1 MRRLII
7 TGTAALLAAATVAAC
22 SSSSPSSSSSSSSTS
37 PSSSP
42 ASSSA
47 SSSPAAKGPSGTLT
61 ISNEQ
66 GTQWNCSFN
75 PFNPGD
81 LGEGVTMGQVYEP
94 LAFVD
99 TLDNGK
105 TTPWLAT
112 SWTWSKNNTVLT
124 FAIRPGVNFSDG
136 TPMTAAD
143 VAYTFNLIKK
153 DSGLDVNSV
162 WSVLSSVTQSGN
174 NVVFTFKNAAVPYF
188 YYIADQIPIVPEHV
202 WSKISNPVTYADSS
216 PVGTGAFTVQQC
228 TPQNITYA
236 ANLHYWQPG
245 EPKIAKVLYPAFTS
259 NDPANTYLA
268 TGQAQWGSQ
277 FIPNIQ
283 AVYGSKSPNNKY
295 WFPPIANVSLIPNLT
310 VGGLNDVKVRQAMAY
325 AIDRNKVANI
335 GEYGEEPGANQND
348 IAAPT
353 FSAWMD
359 TTDAAKYNY
368 GYNPAKAKQILEQD
382 GYTMGSDGIM
392 AKGGQKLSFSVINI
406 GGYSDWVAS
415 MSVIQSQLKAVGIQ
429 ITPDNLAQNDF
440 LNRLYSG
447 NFQLAY
453 YAETGGP
460 TPYYEFRQWLYSAN
474 SAAIG
479 KQASSNWERYSNPQ
493 TDQLLNSY
501 ATTTS
506 SATQH
511 QIVDQLQQ
519 VVLSDVPYIP
529 ITEEVGW
536 FQYNTASFTGWPS
549 PSDPYAIPAAYAY
562 PDMGQ
567 VLLHLAPTS

>member
-1 MRRLII
+1 MRRLIV
-7 TGTAALLAAATVAAC
+7 TGAAALLAAAVAAC
-22 SSSSPSSSSSSSSTS
+22 GSSAPSSSSG
-37 PSSSP
+37 
-42 ASSSA
+42 AS
-47 SSSPAAKGPSGTLT
+47 AKGPSGTLT

-66 GTQWNCSFN
+66 GTLWNCSFN
-75 PFNPGD
+75 PFNPSN

-99 TLDNGK
+99 TLENAK
-105 TTPWLAT
+105 ATPWLAT
-112 SWTWSKNNTVLT
+112 SWAWSDGNKVLT
-124 FAIRPGVNFSDG
+124 FTIRQGVKFNDG

-143 VAYTFNLIKK
+143 VAFTFNLLKK
-153 DSGLDVNSV
+153 FPTLDVNSV
-162 WSVLSSVTQSGN
+162 WSVLSSVVQSGN
-174 NVVFTFKNAAVPYF
+174 NVAFTFKNRAVPYF
-188 YYIADQIPIVPEHV
+188 YYIADQVPIVPQHI
-202 WSKISNPVTYADSS
+202 WSKIANPVTYADSN
-216 PVGTGAFTVQQC
+216 PVATGAYMVQPC
-228 TPQNITYA
+228 TAQNITYV
-236 ANLHYWQPG
+236 ANPHYWQAG

-283 AVYGSKSPNNKY
+283 SVYSSKSPDNHY

-310 VGGLNDVKVRQAMAY
+310 VAGLNDVHVRQAIAY

-335 GEYGEEPGANQND
+335 GEYGEEPGANQSD
-348 IAAPT
+348 IATPT
-353 FSAWMD
+353 FSGWMD
-359 TTDAAKYNY
+359 SSAAAQYNY
-368 GYNPAKAKQILEQD
+368 GYNPAKAKSILEAD
-382 GYTMGSDGIM
+382 GYKMGSNGIF
-392 AKGGQKLSFSVINI
+392 AKNGQQLSFSVINI

-415 MSVIQSQLKAVGIQ
+415 MSVIQQQLKAVGIA

-440 LNRLYSG
+440 TSRLYNG
-447 NFQLAY
+447 QYQLAY

-474 SAAIG
+474 SAPIG
-479 KQASSNWERYSNPQ
+479 KQASSNWERYSNPS

-501 ATTTS
+501 ALTTD

-511 QIVDQLQQ
+511 QIVNQLQQ

-536 FQYNTASFTGWPS
+536 FQYNTSSFTGWPS
-549 PSDPYAIPAAYAY
+549 PTNPYAIPAAYAY

-567 VLLHLAPTS
+567 VLLHLAPKS

>member
-1 MRRLII
+1 MRRLLI
-7 TGTAALLAAATVAAC
+7 TGAAALLAAALAAC
-22 SSSSPSSSSSSSSTS
+22 SSS
-37 PSSSP
+37 
-42 ASSSA
+42 ASSGSSA
-47 SSSPAAKGPSGTLT
+47 TGTGSNTGKGPSGTLT

-75 PFNPGD
+75 PFNPGN

-94 LAFVD
+94 LAFID
-99 TLDNGK
+99 TLENAK
-105 TTPWLAT
+105 ATPWLAT
-112 SWTWSKNNTVLT
+112 SWAWSNGNKTVT
-124 FAIRPGVNFSDG
+124 FTIRNGVKWQDG
-136 TPMTAAD
+136 KPMTAAD

-153 DSGLDVNSV
+153 VPGLDVDSV
-162 WSVLSSVTQSGN
+162 WSVLSSVTQSGD
-174 NVVFTFKNAAVPYF
+174 NVVMTFKAPSVPYF

-202 WSKISNPVTYADSS
+202 WSKVSNPVTYADSD
-216 PVGTGAFTVQQC
+216 PIGTGAFVVKPC
-228 TPQNITYA
+228 TPQNITYV
-236 ANLHYWQPG
+236 ANPDYWQPG

-283 AVYGSKSPNNKY
+283 AFYTSKSPDNHY

-310 VGGLNDVKVRQAMAY
+310 VGGLSDPVVRQAIAY
-325 AIDRNKVANI
+325 AIDRNKVASI

-359 TTDAAKYNY
+359 TASAGKYNY
-368 GYNPAKAKQILEQD
+368 GYNPAKAKQLLAQA
-382 GYTMGSDGIM
+382 GYTLGGDGVY

-415 MSVIQSQLKAVGIQ
+415 MSVIQQELKAVGIQ
-429 ITPDNLAQNDF
+429 LTPDNLAQNDF

-447 NFQLAY
+447 NFQFAY
-453 YAETGGP
+453 YAQTGGP
-460 TPYYEFRQWLYSAN
+460 TPYYELRQWLYSAN
-474 SAAIG
+474 SAPIG
-479 KQASSNWERYSNPQ
+479 KNASSNWERYNNPA
-493 TDQLLNSY
+493 TDKLLNSY
-501 ATTTS
+501 AVTTDA
-506 SATQH
+506 ATQH
-511 QIVDQLQQ
+511 QIVNELQQ
-519 VVLSDVPYIP
+519 VVLSDVPFIP

-536 FQYNTASFTGWPS
+536 FQYNTSSFTGWPS
-549 PSDPYAIPAAYAY
+549 PSNPYALPAAYAY

-567 VLLHLAPTS
+567 VLLHLSPK

>member
-1 MRRLII
+1 MRRLIM
-7 TGTAALLAAATVAAC
+7 TGAAALLAAAVAAC
-22 SSSSPSSSSSSSSTS
+22 GSSAPSSSSG
-37 PSSSP
+37 
-42 ASSSA
+42 AS
-47 SSSPAAKGPSGTLT
+47 AKGPSGTLT

-66 GTQWNCSFN
+66 GTLWNCSFN
-75 PFNPGD
+75 PFNPSN

-99 TLDNGK
+99 TLENAK
-105 TTPWLAT
+105 ATPWLAT
-112 SWTWSKNNTVLT
+112 SWAWSDGNKVLT
-124 FAIRPGVNFSDG
+124 FTIRQGVKFNDG
-136 TPMTAAD
+136 TPMSAAD
-143 VAYTFNLIKK
+143 VAYTFNLLKK
-153 DSGLDVNSV
+153 NPTLDVNSV
-162 WSVLSSVTQSGN
+162 WSVLSSVAQQGD
-174 NVVFTFKNAAVPYF
+174 NVVFTFQNPAVPYF
-188 YYIADQIPIVPEHV
+188 YYIADQVPIVPEHI

-216 PVGTGAFTVQQC
+216 PVGTGAYMVQPC
-228 TPQNITYA
+228 TAQNITYV
-236 ANLHYWQPG
+236 ANPHYWQPG

-283 AVYGSKSPNNKY
+283 AVYSSKSPDNHY

-310 VGGLNDVKVRQAMAY
+310 VAGLSDVHVRQAMAY

-335 GEYGEEPGANQND
+335 GEYGEEPGANQSD
-348 IAAPT
+348 IATPT

-359 TTDAAKYNY
+359 TSAAAQYNY
-368 GYNPAKAKQILEQD
+368 GYNPAKAKAILEAD
-382 GYTMGSDGIM
+382 GYKLGGDGIF
-392 AKGGQKLSFSVINI
+392 AKNGQQLSFSVINI

-415 MSVIQSQLKAVGIQ
+415 MSVIQQQLKAVGIA

-440 LNRLYSG
+440 TSRLYNG
-447 NFQLAY
+447 QFQLAY

-474 SAAIG
+474 SAPIG
-479 KQASSNWERYSNPQ
+479 KQASSNWERYSNPT
-493 TDQLLNSY
+493 TDSLLNSY
-501 ATTTS
+501 ALTTD

-511 QIVDQLQQ
+511 QIVDKLQQ
-519 VVLSDVPYIP
+519 VALSDVPYIP

-536 FQYNTASFTGWPS
+536 FQYNTSSFTGWPS
-549 PSDPYAIPAAYAY
+549 PSNPYAIPAAYAY

-567 VLLHLAPTS
+567 VLLHLAPKS